1 MKRVLTIGVLF
12 QLLLFSCGDQK
23 IDTTAARKEMEARE
37 IKVISD
43 AQIIEQAMRLGNQ
56 VSEQLGVRLMDGNY
70 SIDLGQDTTYETN
83 YFFFDKPNDLK
94 DKELQL
100 FQAYNYNRKNGISS
114 EPNIQKLDDGKTLLY
129 TKPMT
134 LGDSSIGM
142 WSIRFSRK
150 EIVLSIDN

>member
-1 MKRVLTIGVLF
+1 MKRVLTIFILF
-12 QLLLFSCGDQK
+12 PLLLSSCGDQK

-37 IKVISD
+37 IKVVSD
-43 AQIIEQAMRLGNQ
+43 AQIIEQAMKLGNE
-56 VSEQLGVRLMDGNY
+56 VSKQLKVSLSKTEY
-70 SIDLGQDTTYETN
+70 FIELGKDTTYQRN
-83 YFFFDKPNDLK
+83 YYLFARHNELEG
-94 DKELQL
+94 KELQL

-114 EPNIQKLDDGKTLLY
+114 DPNIQKLDDGKTLLY

-134 LGDSSIGM
+134 FGDSTIGM

>member
-1 MKRVLTIGVLF
+1 MKRVLTIFILF
-12 QLLLFSCGDQK
+12 PLLLSSCGDQK

-37 IKVISD
+37 IKVVSD
-43 AQIIEQAMRLGNQ
+43 AQIIEQAMKLGNE
-56 VSEQLGVRLMDGNY
+56 VSKQLKVSLSKTEY
-70 SIDLGQDTTYETN
+70 FIELGKDTTYQRN
-83 YFFFDKPNDLK
+83 YYLFARPNELEG
-94 DKELQL
+94 KELQL

-134 LGDSSIGM
+134 FGDSTIGM

>member
-1 MKRVLTIGVLF
+1 MKRVLTIFILF
-12 QLLLFSCGDQK
+12 PLLLSSCGDQK

-37 IKVISD
+37 IKVVSD
-43 AQIIEQAMRLGNQ
+43 AQIIEQAMKLGNE
-56 VSEQLGVRLMDGNY
+56 VSKQLKVSLSKTEY
-70 SIDLGQDTTYETN
+70 FIELGKDTTYQRN
-83 YFFFDKPNDLK
+83 YYLFARPNELEG
-94 DKELQL
+94 KELQL

-114 EPNIQKLDDGKTLLY
+114 NPNIQKLDDGKTLLY

-134 LGDSSIGM
+134 FGDSTIGM